1 MDRNFQIAQLIAQK
15 IKGEISSDGA
25 DELQRWIDED
35 PDHLAFFERVQ
46 ANDHLLSKLDIYE
59 RFDKE
64 AVRSKL
70 EEELFSTK
78 VVKMDTRKWLRY
90 AASLLLPIIGIGTL
104 YYYFND
110 QPADSLA
117 NIDEIIEPGVQKAT
131 LVLFDGELI
140 DLTRKTAPKTISQ
153 GLSQI
158 SNKGESLAYAMKEKD
173 SVSVKEINEPTSP
186 LVFNELI
193 IPRGGRYQVALADGS
208 KVTLNADSKLRFPVA
223 FTGTTREV
231 YLEGE
236 AYFEVAHGSKP
247 FIVNAESVDIQVLG
261 TSFNVSDYQNE
272 RNAFTTLIEGS
283 IKLHS
288 GSDQQL
294 LVPGEQGVFS
304 KERLSLTVEEVDTDL
319 HTAWVRGI
327 TEFENEDLES
337 VMRRLARWYNFDF
350 EFKNEQARNYH
361 FTARLKQ
368 NQPISAVLEMLA
380 LTTNV
385 KFELKEKTIIIR

>member
-64 AVRSKL
+64 AVWNTL
-70 EEELFSTK
+70 QDELFITK
-78 VVKMDTRKWLRY
+78 VVKMNTRKWLRY
-90 AASLLLPIIGIGTL
+90 AASLLLPLLLSGAL
-104 YYYFND
+104 FYYFTS
-110 QPADSLA
+110 QPTDSLA
-117 NIDEIIEPGVQKAT
+117 NIDEVIEPGVQKAT
-131 LVLFDGELI
+131 LVLAEGELI
-140 DLTRKTAPKTISQ
+140 DLTSETAPKTMIQ
-153 GLSQI
+153 GSSEI
-158 SNKGESLAYAMKEKD
+158 TKRDGSIAYSEKD
-173 SVSVKEINEPTSP
+173 KDSDDEVDQPVTP

-193 IPRGGRYQVALADGS
+193 TPRGGRYQVALADGS

-223 FTGTTREV
+223 FTDSTREV
-231 YLEGE
+231 YLQGE
-236 AYFEVAHGSKP
+236 AYFDVAHSSRP
-247 FIVNAESVDIQVLG
+247 FIVSAESIDVQVLG

-272 RNAFTTLIEGS
+272 QKASTTLVEGS
-283 IKLHS
+283 VQLRSKSH
-288 GSDQQL
+288 QKL
-294 LVPGEQGVFS
+294 LVPGEQGIFS
-304 KERLSLTVEEVDTDL
+304 KEHANLTVEQVDTNL
-319 HTAWVRGI
+319 HIAWVRGI

-385 KFELKEKTIIIR
+385 TFELKEKTIIIR

>member
-35 PDHLAFFERVQ
+35 PDHLALFERVQ

-64 AVRSKL
+64 AVWNTL
-70 EEELFSTK
+70 QEELFATK
-78 VVKMDTRKWLRY
+78 VVKMNTRKWLRY
-90 AASLLLPIIGIGTL
+90 AASLLLPIGIGML
-104 YYYFND
+104 YYYLND
-110 QPADSLA
+110 QPANSLA

-131 LVLFDGELI
+131 LVLAEGELI
-140 DLTRKTAPKTISQ
+140 DLTSETAPKIMVQ
-153 GLSQI
+153 GPSQI
-158 SNKGESLAYAMKEKD
+158 TKQDASIAYSKKEKGSD
-173 SVSVKEINEPTSP
+173 DDVGQSVAP

-208 KVTLNADSKLRFPVA
+208 KVTLNADSKLRYPVA

-236 AYFEVAHGSKP
+236 AYFEIAHSSKP
-247 FIVNAESVDIQVLG
+247 FIVNAESMDVQVLG
-261 TSFNVSDYQNE
+261 TSFNVSDYENE
-272 RNAFTTLIEGS
+272 GSAYTTLVAGS
-283 IKLHS
+283 VKLRS
-288 GSDQQL
+288 QTDQQL

-304 KERLSLTVEEVDTDL
+304 KELARLTVEPVDTDL
-319 HTAWVRGI
+319 YTAWVRGI

-350 EFKNEQARNYH
+350 EFKNQQARTYH
-361 FTARLKQ
+361 FTARLEQ
-368 NQPISAVLEMLA
+368 SQPISSILEMLA
-380 LTTNV
+380 LTTDV
-385 KFELKEKTIIIR
+385 KFELKEKTIIIL